1 MTVRTFF
8 NGRNIVLALLVA
20 LLFLVYSSLQTA
32 DSTLSKILTP
42 KPTLVPTVAESVQ
55 DQTVQQEA
63 DQKVEGAKVERQIAH
78 VVKVIDGDTITVSI
92 NGTTDTI
99 RIIGLNTPETVDP
112 RKGVECFGREASAFA
127 KQTLS
132 GKTVY
137 LEPDASQSERDKYGR
152 LLRFVFLE
160 DNSDYGKV
168 AIQEGFGYEY
178 TYDLPYRYQ
187 TEYKQAQQQAQT
199 YKRGLWEDNICKN

>member
-78 VVKVIDGDTITVSI
+78 VVKVVDGDTITVSI

-112 RKGVECFGREASAFA
+112 RKGVECCGR
-127 KQTLS
+127 
-132 GKTVY
+132 
-137 LEPDASQSERDKYGR
+137 
-152 LLRFVFLE
+152 
-160 DNSDYGKV
+160 
-168 AIQEGFGYEY
+168 
-178 TYDLPYRYQ
+178 
-187 TEYKQAQQQAQT
+187 
-199 YKRGLWEDNICKN
+199 

>member
-78 VVKVIDGDTITVSI
+78 VVKVVDGDTITVSI

>member
-187 TEYKQAQQQAQT
+187 TEYKRAQQQAQT

>member
-78 VVKVIDGDTITVSI
+78 VVKVVDGDTITVSI

-187 TEYKQAQQQAQT
+187 TEYKQAQHSAQAN
-199 YKRGLWEDNICKN
+199 KKGLWAEAACK

>member
-78 VVKVIDGDTITVSI
+78 VVKVVDGDTITVSI

-199 YKRGLWEDNICKN
+199 NKRGLWEDNICKN